1 MSATISGQ
9 VTAKEAVKLALEYVR
24 DLYANSGS
32 QIVDLCLEEIQ
43 PSEDGEWWN
52 ITVGFYRASDP
63 DITAAAYVVTTPSSA
78 KFRQYK
84 IVPVHRQTGEIRGIS
99 IRELWVP

>member
-1 MSATISGQ
+1 MTATITKQ
-9 VTAKEAVKLALEYVR
+9 VTAKEAVKSALEYVR
-24 DLYANSGS
+24 DLYTNSGS
-32 QIVDLCLEEIQ
+32 EIVDLCLEEVQ
-43 PSEDGEWWN
+43 PSEDGDWWN
-52 ITVGFYRASDP
+52 ITVGFYRAADP
-63 DITAAAYVVTTPSSA
+63 SITAGAYVVTTPSSA